1 MKANE
6 KRFLSFLV
14 ILVVYVIATVA
25 GIAIY
30 KYLDE
35 SIPFYW
41 RLLVADVIATI
52 ITFVFSVIF
61 KNASVYDPYWSVQPP
76 VILVAFAVGKQIT
89 PLRILLLVAVLFW
102 AIRLTANWAYTFKGL
117 DHQDW
122 RYTMLKEKTKFFY
135 PIVNFV
141 GIHMVPT
148 LIVYACILPAVFVF
162 QSEMPLQFS
171 WINILCFALS
181 IFAATLQG
189 IADIQMHKFRKAKS
203 KDSSNT
209 SSYGFIREG
218 LWKNSRHPNYLG
230 EILMWWGIGLSAF
243 FAMDKNPVM
252 LLGAFANTLLFLF
265 ISIPLAEGHQSRK
278 EGFSQYKKETR
289 MLLPIPKGEKFSSII
304 VKIILIIGVVI
315 GVYASLIQEGYF
327 NPSHF
332 LYYTIQSNIEI
343 GIISLITIICLLRN
357 SGEVPNIVYVLKF
370 IFTVAITLTGLVFN
384 FILYPQSLS
393 QDYAINPL
401 TTANFFTHIFVPLL
415 SLVDFFVF
423 DYKLKITKK
432 TFILGLIT
440 PLIYLGF
447 VMICTKLGITFGGNR
462 FVPYF
467 FLDYRVNSWFQI
479 GNGKIGVFY
488 WIIIQ
493 AIIVCLISF
502 VLTFFM
508 KKRKKNFQ

>member
-162 QSEMPLQFS
+162 QSENCLQQF
-171 WINILCFALS
+171 
-181 IFAATLQG
+181 
-189 IADIQMHKFRKAKS
+189 
-203 KDSSNT
+203 
-209 SSYGFIREG
+209 
-218 LWKNSRHPNYLG
+218 
-230 EILMWWGIGLSAF
+230 
-243 FAMDKNPVM
+243 
-252 LLGAFANTLLFLF
+252 
-265 ISIPLAEGHQSRK
+265 
-278 EGFSQYKKETR
+278 
-289 MLLPIPKGEKFSSII
+289 
-304 VKIILIIGVVI
+304 
-315 GVYASLIQEGYF
+315 
-327 NPSHF
+327 
-332 LYYTIQSNIEI
+332 
-343 GIISLITIICLLRN
+343 
-357 SGEVPNIVYVLKF
+357 
-370 IFTVAITLTGLVFN
+370 
-384 FILYPQSLS
+384 
-393 QDYAINPL
+393 
-401 TTANFFTHIFVPLL
+401 
-415 SLVDFFVF
+415 
-423 DYKLKITKK
+423 
-432 TFILGLIT
+432 
-440 PLIYLGF
+440 
-447 VMICTKLGITFGGNR
+447 
-462 FVPYF
+462 
-467 FLDYRVNSWFQI
+467 
-479 GNGKIGVFY
+479 
-488 WIIIQ
+488 
-493 AIIVCLISF
+493 
-502 VLTFFM
+502 
-508 KKRKKNFQ
+508 